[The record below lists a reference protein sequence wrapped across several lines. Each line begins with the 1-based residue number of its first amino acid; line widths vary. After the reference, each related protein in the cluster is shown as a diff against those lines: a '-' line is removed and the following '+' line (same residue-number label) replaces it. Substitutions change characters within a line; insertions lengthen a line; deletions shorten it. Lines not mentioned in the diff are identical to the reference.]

1 MVTQEL
7 ITYIK
12 VSLERGKTR
21 ADIEKELFLGGGWSA
36 KDLDQAF
43 EAVGGQNPNAKV
55 AKIKKP
61 HKKVRLVW
69 VVVLMLLAAG
79 VGWWVRDRQQ
89 FFKLQATPLTNT
101 IQSYIR

>member
-21 ADIEKELFLGGGWSA
+21 EDIEKELFLGGGWSA
-36 KDLDQAF
+36 KDLDDAF
-43 EAVGGQNPNAKV
+43 IKVQGSGPVAVSP
-55 AKIKKP
+55 KKA

-69 VVVLMLLAAG
+69 VVILMLLAAG
-79 VGWWVRDRQQ
+79 AGWWVRDRQQ
-89 FFKLQATPLTNT
+89 FFKLQATPLSNT
-101 IQSYIR
+101 IESYIK